1 MADQLPPVTFYDRH
15 IASHLILDDI
25 KGHKFSKKG
34 YNVFH
39 LESDTVLLEDAYSV
53 GTFYN
58 RFAGDIS
65 ASYASKFVLHPDLEI
80 WDSAVRIDTESMDN
94 ITEPSK
100 DKMKR
105 LLRNY
110 HRLATWDMFAMT
122 APSTSVLRTWT
133 KDMKFAWEMP
143 HTLGYKTISN
153 LTPPPD
159 AKQDIISVGM
169 TRRSKSCQGGS
180 INKATTTKVN
190 KDIIIPRLRP
200 DRHHYRPNFRHYIQH
215 AWATAVIYDSTFIIF
230 NCGRYERIGFRHR
243 GSKTLYLSGIID
255 TVNIPDPSYRK
266 LHVGLH
272 TAILQD
278 ALDRSDFKDA
288 QLKNGRKRSAHHL
301 DDEETPSSKRFKSNP
316 LAKTDPSET
325 SNEIAKRKLAL
336 VKLHYGVYCSPA
348 PSAFVRVG
356 PSCEPGHAK
365 EEHPKQTKY
374 KAHEYLALDLKEPIG
389 KGAVGIVHPAVVK
402 LTMESGDILQHN
414 LVIKLAFSPK
424 QQEKLLDEYNIYV
437 HLSQKKVIEGIV
449 TVHGMFRDPDSGA
462 LGMLMDDAG
471 QSLYCR
477 ERERSGNVDVISTI
491 SATEEER
498 DAFMRTLKSLH
509 DAGVRHND
517 IHAEN
522 LLINSRNEVF
532 IVDFDRACL
541 EVDDVEN
548 MLELQVMN
556 KILPIMKLHI
566 GYSVQGHGHCF
577 EHEHWWINL
586 IRQLYTSSYRCNVAP
601 STYTTMYY
609 ISNMPRG

>member
-1 MADQLPPVTFYDRH
+1 MYGGRHPLRPQPLCPLYETVDDWPSGPIIDSYPIALDATIRRPIHGIIERTFDANYDPG
-15 IASHLILDDI
+15 IMQDI
-25 KGHKFSKKG
+25 
-34 YNVFH
+34 
-39 LESDTVLLEDAYSV
+39 
-53 GTFYN
+53 
-58 RFAGDIS
+58 FAGDIS

-80 WDSAVRIDTESMDN
+80 WDSAVRQNEKTVAQ
-94 ITEPSK
+94 
-100 DKMKR
+100 
-105 LLRNY
+105 L
-110 HRLATWDMFAMT
+110 
-122 APSTSVLRTWT
+122 PSTCHLGHVCHDCPIYEHAANLDKRYEIRLGN
-133 KDMKFAWEMP
+133 AP
-143 HTLGYKTISN
+143 HSGYKTISN

-215 AWATAVIYDSTFIIF
+215 TLPTE
-230 NCGRYERIGFRHR
+230 NC
-243 GSKTLYLSGIID
+243 
-255 TVNIPDPSYRK
+255 N
-266 LHVGLH
+266 VGLH

-356 PSCEPGHAK
+356 PSC
-365 EEHPKQTKY
+365 
-374 KAHEYLALDLKEPIG
+374 
-389 KGAVGIVHPAVVK
+389 AVGIVHPAVVK

-556 KILPIMKLHI
+556 KIFQ
-566 GYSVQGHGHCF
+566 S
-577 EHEHWWINL
+577 
-586 IRQLYTSSYRCNVAP
+586 
-601 STYTTMYY
+601 
-609 ISNMPRG
+609 